1 MTRQIIVYAII
12 FGFIPAG
19 LIAALIGGMFDHP
32 TDKKVVPVV
41 FVIAVAVLY
50 GPWRGLF

>member
-19 LIAALIGGMFDHP
+19 LIAALIGGMFDLSLSE
-32 TDKKVVPVV
+32 T
-41 FVIAVAVLY
+41 LY
-50 GPWRGLF
+50 GWRAARIG